1 VLGRQD
7 YQWQHEPILYG
18 WKPGAAHCWYGGR
31 KQTTTLRPD
40 DAVTVT
46 QEPDGTYTL
55 QFNSGFECVRVNVP
69 SYKVTGRSEEGSVWL
84 FDKPLKSKE
93 HPTMKPIPLCGRAI
107 ENSSEPGQT
116 IADFFGG
123 SGSTLMAAEQLGRRC
138 CDVIVDRWLNF
149 TGGEFDMSEAVKS
162 ERKYKNDIVKRMKA
176 VGTYRDEFLP
186 TIERLAALYV
196 QRDRIEKQFAASGG
210 NAVVMH
216 TNKAK
221 ATNAVKN
228 PFLTARDE
236 VYTQLLSHERELGLT
251 PSALKKLNEAELHP
265 RKQSSGFAAALEIA
279 LGGSGD

>member
-1 VLGRQD
+1 
-7 YQWQHEPILYG
+7 
-18 WKPGAAHCWYGGR
+18 
-31 KQTTTLRPD
+31 
-40 DAVTVT
+40 
-46 QEPDGTYTL
+46 
-55 QFNSGFECVRVNVP
+55 
-69 SYKVTGRSEEGSVWL
+69 
-84 FDKPLKSKE
+84 
-93 HPTMKPIPLCGRAI
+93 
-107 ENSSEPGQT
+107 
-116 IADFFGG
+116 
-123 SGSTLMAAEQLGRRC
+123 
-138 CDVIVDRWLNF
+138 
-149 TGGEFDMSEAVKS
+149 MSEAVKS